1 MNAPSRTLVHPTRG
15 SGGPAVTRTAGNGH
29 LTCCVAMVLVGSSLA
44 TSAALVDYPIFGGQA
59 VRYAVAGA
67 ILLAVVRWRR
77 VPLRRPAILEWAL
90 LIALAATGLAL
101 FNVCVIEANARLD
114 PSLVGAVIGTA
125 PIALAL
131 AGGAARQGSRRLLA
145 DAVLVVAGVVVV
157 QGLGVIDGPGML
169 WAFGALA
176 GEVAFSMLAVPLLR
190 TLGPLLVST
199 YVCWLAVPMMLLV
212 GMLLPGPLFAVPTL
226 AEAASLGYLAVM
238 VTAVAFL
245 LWYGG
250 LLRIGPARAGLY
262 CAVMPVAAAST
273 SVLLGF
279 EPLRLHVAL
288 GSALVA
294 GGLAVGAVRL
304 RPQRAQSSNTP

>member
-1 MNAPSRTLVHPTRG
+1 
-15 SGGPAVTRTAGNGH
+15 
-29 LTCCVAMVLVGSSLA
+29 MVVVGASLA

-77 VPLRRPAILEWAL
+77 VPLRRPTAGEWGL
-90 LIALAATGLAL
+90 LIALAATGLAF
-101 FNVCVIEANARLD
+101 FNVCVIQASSRLD
-114 PSLVGAVIGTA
+114 PSLVGAVIGTT

-131 AGGAARQGSRRLLA
+131 AGGAARRGSRRLLA
-145 DAVLVVAGVVVV
+145 AAVLVVAGVVVV
-157 QGLGVIDGPGML
+157 QGLGALDGPGML
-169 WAFGALA
+169 WAVGALA

-199 YVCWLAVPMMLLV
+199 YVCWLAVPLMLLAGV
-212 GMLLPGPLFAVPTL
+212 LLPGPLFAVPTL

-250 LLRIGPARAGLY
+250 LSRIGPARAGLY
-262 CAVMPVAAAST
+262 CAVMPVAAATT
-273 SVLLGF
+273 SVVLGF
-279 EPLRLHVAL
+279 EPLRLHVVL

-294 GGLAVGAVRL
+294 GGLAVGAARR
-304 RPQRAQSSNTP
+304 RPRRVNTEHRR